1 LAQGGALLAAAMAD
15 AKPKTEERDDALT
28 SVEVSALVIMRIVK
42 HCQENLPDP
51 VTGPLLGLDEGATLY
66 ATDCFG
72 YPQKLGD
79 DDDDDQGQKYQ
90 LEMLRNLR
98 DVNVDCNIIGWYQS
112 TYMGSF
118 LNETLVDTQFMY
130 QSEIPK
136 SVVIVYD
143 PLQLAE
149 GKAFRAFRLQPAFM
163 KKYEANKKAL
173 LSGGS
178 IQSMTSGEIFQ
189 EVPIHIVN
197 SVMVEAFLF
206 DQSHKMHE
214 NQFAALDL
222 ENQSYLEKNITF
234 LLDSLDYLGSEQQ
247 KIQYYERL
255 AVRQAQQQKTF
266 TEKRKQENAA
276 RKERGE
282 ELLPEEQV
290 KQRVQMPSQIDTLLL
305 SNQIQTYC
313 SQIQTFAGDSFGKVY
328 LVGGVQ

>member
-1 LAQGGALLAAAMAD
+1 
-15 AKPKTEERDDALT
+15 
-28 SVEVSALVIMRIVK
+28 VIMRIVK

-51 VTGPLLGLDEGATLY
+51 VTGPLLGLDEGAVLY

-72 YPQKLGD
+72 YPQKVNEED
-79 DDDDDQGQKYQ
+79 DEGEGSKYQ
-90 LEMLRNLR
+90 LDMLRCLR

-118 LNETLVDTQFMY
+118 LNETLVDTQFIY

-149 GKAFRAFRLQPAFM
+149 GKAFRAFRLKSAFM
-163 KKYEANKKAL
+163 KKYAENKKAL
-173 LSGGS
+173 
-178 IQSMTSGEIFQ
+178 TSGAALAPTTSQEIFQ
-189 EVPIHIVN
+189 EVPMTIVN
-197 SVMVEAFLF
+197 PVMVEAFLL
-206 DQSHKMHE
+206 DQSRKTNE

-234 LLDSLDYLGSEQQ
+234 LLDSLDYLSSEQQ
-247 KIQYYERL
+247 KMQYYERL

-266 TEKRKQENAA
+266 TEKRRQENVS
-276 RKERGE
+276 RRERGE
-282 ELLPEEQV
+282 ELLPEQEGPAF
-290 KQRVQMPSQIDTLLL
+290 KRVQMPSQIDTLLL

-313 SQIQTFAGDSFGKVY
+313 SQIQNFAGDSFGKVY